1 MPFCALMLLRF
12 GNGQEENKL
21 KRKKVYVHTEN
32 RAEQLV
38 KTASNK
44 RNTYIYRFH
53 GKETIGGKSCEY
65 VEEIELIPGEDDVT
79 EENIKALYAAED
91 SEVYYNFKV
100 LRPQRTN
107 EDKQRIVTWKEEYIR
122 KFIAKNGY
130 APHPADVKAAVDEV
144 FPQNWSVSLDVVSEN
159 NSLTVRSA
167 WLTAAFSDT
176 IKARTAG

>member
-1 MPFCALMLLRF
+1 MPFYALTLLRF

-21 KRKKVYVHTEN
+21 KCKKVYVHSEN

-91 SEVYYNFKV
+91 SEVYYNLKAR
-100 LRPQRTN
+100 RPQRTA
-107 EDKQRIVTWKEEYIR
+107 EEKQRISAWKEEFIR
-122 KFIAKNGY
+122 KFIAENL
-130 APHPADVKAAVDEV
+130 
-144 FPQNWSVSLDVVSEN
+144 SL
-159 NSLTVRSA
+159 
-167 WLTAAFSDT
+167 
-176 IKARTAG
+176 IHI

>member
-1 MPFCALMLLRF
+1 MTGQQRNEIVPFRQVSHAFLRLQSLRF

-21 KRKKVYVHTEN
+21 KRKKVYVHSEN

-65 VEEIELIPGEDDVT
+65 VEEIELIPGEDDIT

-91 SEVYYNFKV
+91 SE
-100 LRPQRTN
+100 
-107 EDKQRIVTWKEEYIR
+107 I
-122 KFIAKNGY
+122 
-130 APHPADVKAAVDEV
+130 
-144 FPQNWSVSLDVVSEN
+144 
-159 NSLTVRSA
+159 
-167 WLTAAFSDT
+167 
-176 IKARTAG
+176 